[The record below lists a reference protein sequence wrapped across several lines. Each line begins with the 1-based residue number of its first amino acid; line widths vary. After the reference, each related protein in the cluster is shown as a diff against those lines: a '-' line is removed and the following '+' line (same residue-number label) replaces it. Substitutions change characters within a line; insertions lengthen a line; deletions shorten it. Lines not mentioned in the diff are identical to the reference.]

1 MGYITSFAVVGVDP
15 MSMGIAPAFAIR
27 KLLNGQGLNLSDID
41 LIEINEAFAGQVL
54 AVGKELKWDSKKV
67 NVNGGSIALGHPL
80 GASGCRVIVSLVHE
94 MCRRDCKFGV
104 ATACIGGG
112 MGIAALV
119 ERF

>member
-1 MGYITSFAVVGVDP
+1 M
-15 MSMGIAPAFAIR
+15 
-27 KLLNGQGLNLSDID
+27 
-41 LIEINEAFAGQVL
+41 
-54 AVGKELKWDSKKV
+54 
-67 NVNGGSIALGHPL
+67 GHPL